1 MKPRIEKLKAV
12 EPYKLFVRFADGTE
26 GVLNLSH
33 LAGEGVFKAWD
44 KDNLFFDVF
53 VSTETGTITWPGG
66 IDIDLYNAYCK
77 IKGITPEQY
86 FQVKETHAPN
96 L

>member
-1 MKPRIEKLKAV
+1 MKPQIEKLEAIEK
-12 EPYKLFVRFADGTE
+12 YKLFIRFTDGTE
-26 GVLNLSH
+26 GVLSLSH

-44 KDNLFFDVF
+44 DGDLFFEVF
-53 VSTETGTITWPGG
+53 VGSDSGTITWPGE

-77 IKGITPEQY
+77 VKGITPEQY
-86 FQVKETHAPN
+86 FRKKESHAPH